1 MTHEKCI
8 KFWFHWPW
16 IKFHWNNHP
25 NRLCITCDCYCATK
39 AGMSHCNRNCTAC
52 DDENTCYLVL
62 WRKSAAP
69 VLSHSI
75 HFWYPSQLWIHVFSL
90 LLSICALF
98 YFSWNAKSG
107 VLPPLKKWLLLSICR
122 KYILCENQDFQKIIK
137 NKWCFIPSRWLIQ
150 FNVYANG
157 LVILLLNRFH
167 TFSNAKRN
175 EFCFW
180 TIIEMLIGNRGTKPI
195 SMI

>member
-1 MTHEKCI
+1 MDKILISLAMDQVSLEPPPQSFMYHLWLLLCYKGRNESPQQKLSGLQWWKYLLPGPLEKICCPCPFTVYTFLVSKPALNPCVFFI
-8 KFWFHWPW
+8 TFH
-16 IKFHWNNHP
+16 
-25 NRLCITCDCYCATK
+25 LCI
-39 AGMSHCNRNCTAC
+39 
-52 DDENTCYLVL
+52 
-62 WRKSAAP
+62 
-69 VLSHSI
+69 
-75 HFWYPSQLWIHVFSL
+75 F
-90 LLSICALF
+90 F

-122 KYILCENQDFQKIIK
+122 KYILCENQDFWKIIK

-157 LVILLLNRFH
+157 LVILLLNHFH

-195 SMI
+195 SMV

>member
-1 MTHEKCI
+1 MDQVSLEQQPQSFMYHLWLLSCYKGRNESPQQKLYSLQWRTYLLPGPLEKICCPCPFTGYTFLVSKPALNPWDFFI
-8 KFWFHWPW
+8 TFH
-16 IKFHWNNHP
+16 
-25 NRLCITCDCYCATK
+25 LCI
-39 AGMSHCNRNCTAC
+39 
-52 DDENTCYLVL
+52 
-62 WRKSAAP
+62 
-69 VLSHSI
+69 
-75 HFWYPSQLWIHVFSL
+75 
-90 LLSICALF
+90 LF

-157 LVILLLNRFH
+157 LVILLLNHFH

-180 TIIEMLIGNRGTKPI
+180 IIIEMLIGNGGTKPI